1 MILRRSRLGF
11 DAKDGG
17 RETRARW
24 RGTYIFFSFR
34 YGAAERST
42 PPIDDFFPSPSVY
55 VVAEPTLLLKALET
69 PMTQKKIKNKVPLA
83 REGKVFPIFRSGS
96 NILARSRMWLQGAR
110 ARAKPRKRD
119 RRITG
124 IWVKSELVV
133 QLWCRA

>member
-83 REGKVFPIFRSGS
+83 REGRSFRFSVRAQTSLRGLGCGCKGQGPGR
-96 NILARSRMWLQGAR
+96 NLGNGIGELQEFG
-110 ARAKPRKRD
+110 
-119 RRITG
+119 
-124 IWVKSELVV
+124 
-133 QLWCRA
+133 